1 MESMGTPVNALQNL
15 WVQLVMKISTPVETT
30 TVKTEEFARVLK
42 TTPNMSAIVL
52 WDSVVKCVK
61 KTLTTASM
69 SFVMKMK
76 NARI

>member
-1 MESMGTPVNALQNL
+1 MGTPVNALQNS